1 MSSSTRYDLLL
12 RTIRLARELEKG
24 GFYNAAKLFW
34 AAAFSYE
41 LRAANDLPLGGEPG
55 RLLDELDAV
64 IATLE
69 AAGADP
75 AVIAAMRS
83 GAGGVRENRTITW
96 DEVPAVAVCRTC
108 GAIQLGEARACPA
121 CGADPLTLRQ
131 VTPIWFFDPLSPDEV
146 LAALESGPA
155 RLGALVEG
163 LNAAQLNHPPQP
175 GEWSIRETLWHVLV
189 AEQLFAGRVQK
200 LLAEDNPS
208 LTGMASWTVS
218 GEDDL
223 GAHDILDRYGALR
236 QETLSRLRG
245 IAPGDWWRTGF
256 HGEWGRVTLLQQAIY
271 FARHERSH
279 FAQIAG
285 ARQAA
290 EQIG

>member
-1 MSSSTRYDLLL
+1 MSSPPRTDLLL

-34 AAAFSYE
+34 AAAFSRE
-41 LRAANDLPLGGEPG
+41 LRAANDLPLDGGPG

-64 IATLE
+64 IAALE

-83 GAGGVRENRTITW
+83 GATGVRENRTITW
-96 DEVPAVAVCRTC
+96 EEVPAVAVCRAC

-121 CGADPLTLRQ
+121 CGADALTLRQ

-146 LAALESGPA
+146 LAALEAGPA
-155 RLGALVEG
+155 QLGAFVEG
-163 LNAAQLNHPPQP
+163 LSAAQLNHPPQP

-200 LLAEDNPS
+200 LLTEDNPLLS
-208 LTGMASWTVS
+208 GMASWTVS
-218 GEDDL
+218 GEGDL
-223 GAHDILDRYGALR
+223 SAHDILDRYRALR
-236 QETLSRLRG
+236 QETLSQLHA
-245 IAPGDWWRTGF
+245 IDPGDWWRTGI
-256 HGEWGRVTLLQQAIY
+256 HGEWGRVTLLQQATY

-290 EQIG
+290 EPLG